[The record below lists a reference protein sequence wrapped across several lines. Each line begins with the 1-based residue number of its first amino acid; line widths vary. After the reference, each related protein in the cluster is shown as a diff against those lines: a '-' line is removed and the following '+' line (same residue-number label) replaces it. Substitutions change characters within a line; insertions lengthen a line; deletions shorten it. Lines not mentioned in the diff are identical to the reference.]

1 MHRRRKKIRRT
12 ARSLRLDRPS
22 KRKSEAPRLISRASF
37 APALVLTTRQ
47 RIHFSTSST
56 GPFRIKIVPGSLTEN
71 LEFASNPAD
80 LLRMCMKNRCLA
92 ALLFC
97 STAAYAMPIATSAR
111 SMIPSEVQ
119 QIISVD
125 YRSLKDSPTAQAL
138 KQQVLPENLKQFEAA
153 LKGIGID
160 AEHDLDQLTFAS
172 FRSGKQGLQVV
183 SVAQGSFSAK
193 AVLKR
198 MKLKKIMSTK
208 YGTALLY
215 PMADG
220 LVMTFTDDN
229 TLAFGTQASLK
240 SGLDAR
246 DGKRATLDSNS
257 QMAEQMAAVDGSPVW
272 SILDQQGTQAM
283 MRSALSDASKIA
295 DYETLKKRILASRYT
310 MGFESG
316 VKFDLSV
323 LTSDSMTAATLSSL
337 VKAGMLY
344 KKLNASPIEKIA
356 IDSMTV
362 DSDSSNLQVHFKT
375 DDQKFQ
381 SLLHSELFAAV
392 SR

>member
-1 MHRRRKKIRRT
+1 MQT
-12 ARSLRLDRPS
+12 L
-22 KRKSEAPRLISRASF
+22 SRMF
-37 APALVLTTRQ
+37 M
-47 RIHFSTSST
+47 
-56 GPFRIKIVPGSLTEN
+56 N
-71 LEFASNPAD
+71 
-80 LLRMCMKNRCLA
+80 NRCFVV
-92 ALLFC
+92 LLLC
-97 STAAYAMPIATSAR
+97 ACAPVAYAMPIASSAR
-111 SMIPSEVQ
+111 SMVPAEIQ
-119 QIISVD
+119 QLIGVD
-125 YRSLKDSPTAQAL
+125 YRALKDSPTAQAL
-138 KQQVLPENLKQFEAA
+138 KQQVLPENLKQFEEA

-198 MKLKKIMSTK
+198 MKLKRIMSTK

-215 PMADG
+215 PMANG
-220 LVMTFTDDN
+220 LIMTFLDDN
-229 TLAFGTQASLK
+229 TLAFGTQASLQ
-240 SGLDAR
+240 SALDAR
-246 DGKRATLDSNS
+246 DGKRATLDSNP

-272 SILDQQGTQAM
+272 SILDQQGTKAM
-283 MRSALSDASKIA
+283 MRSALGDASKIA
-295 DYETLKKRILASRYT
+295 DYEALKKRILASRYT

-344 KKLNASPIEKIA
+344 KKLNASPIEKVA
-356 IDSMTV
+356 IDSMSV

>member
-1 MHRRRKKIRRT
+1 M
-12 ARSLRLDRPS
+12 
-22 KRKSEAPRLISRASF
+22 F
-37 APALVLTTRQ
+37 
-47 RIHFSTSST
+47 
-56 GPFRIKIVPGSLTEN
+56 
-71 LEFASNPAD
+71 
-80 LLRMCMKNRCLA
+80 MKNRCFVV
-92 ALLFC
+92 LLLC
-97 STAAYAMPIATSAR
+97 ACASVAYAMPIASSAR
-111 SMIPSEVQ
+111 SMVPAEIQ
-119 QIISVD
+119 QLIGVD
-125 YRSLKDSPTAQAL
+125 YRALKDSPTAQAL
-138 KQQVLPENLKQFEAA
+138 KQQVLPENLKQFEEA

-215 PMADG
+215 PMATG
-220 LVMTFTDDN
+220 LVMTFLDDN
-229 TLAFGTQASLK
+229 TLAFGTTASLK
-240 SGLDAR
+240 SALDAR
-246 DGKRATLDSNS
+246 DGKRPTLDSNP
-257 QMAEQMAAVDGSPVW
+257 QMAEQMASVDGSPVW

-283 MRSALSDASKIA
+283 MHSALGDASKIA

-310 MGFESG
+310 MSFQSG
-316 VKFDLSV
+316 VNFDLSV

-344 KKLNASPIEKIA
+344 KKLNASPIEKTA
-356 IDSMTV
+356 IDSTSV
-362 DSDSSNLQVHFKT
+362 DSDSANLQVHFKT

>member
-1 MHRRRKKIRRT
+1 MVMK
-12 ARSLRLDRPS
+12 
-22 KRKSEAPRLISRASF
+22 
-37 APALVLTTRQ
+37 TR
-47 RIHFSTSST
+47 F
-56 GPFRIKIVPGSLTEN
+56 
-71 LEFASNPAD
+71 
-80 LLRMCMKNRCLA
+80 LA
-92 ALLFC
+92 ALLLC
-97 STAAYAMPIATSAR
+97 ATAGYAMPIASSAR
-111 SMIPSEVQ
+111 SMVPAEIQ
-119 QIISVD
+119 QLIGVD
-125 YRSLKDSPTAQAL
+125 YRALKDSPTAQAL
-138 KQQVLPENLKQFEAA
+138 KQQVLPENLKQFEDA

-198 MKLKKIMSTK
+198 MKLKKISSTK
-208 YGTALLY
+208 YGTTLLY

-220 LVMTFTDDN
+220 LVMTFLDDN

-240 SGLDAR
+240 SALDAR
-246 DGKRATLDSNS
+246 DGKRPTLDSNP

-272 SILDQQGTQAM
+272 SVLDQQGTQAM
-283 MRSALSDASKIA
+283 MRSALGDASKIA

-310 MGFESG
+310 MSFQSG
-316 VKFDLSV
+316 VNFDLSV

-344 KKLNASPIEKIA
+344 KKLNASPIEKTA
-356 IDSMTV
+356 IDSTTV
-362 DSDSSNLQVHFKT
+362 NSDSSDLQVHFKT